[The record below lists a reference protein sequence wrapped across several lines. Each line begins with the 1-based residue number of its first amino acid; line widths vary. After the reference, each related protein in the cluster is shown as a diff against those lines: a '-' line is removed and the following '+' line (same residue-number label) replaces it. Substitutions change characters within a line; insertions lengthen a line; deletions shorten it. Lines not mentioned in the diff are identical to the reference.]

1 MKKLLILGMILLLQA
16 CASSERTKILESN
29 VKNIEVYAADGQLIC
44 KEMPCPI
51 KFNKEEGK
59 AQKVT
64 LKLDGFEGKEEV
76 SVKIWNEEYYARRA
90 GSSLNIVLYPISIV
104 DAPIT
109 GVTVGPTNGCV
120 NEGSLGG
127 NPLLTTT
134 QHSLQGS
141 TRGTINAAMV
151 QMRMVNDIWFYDPD
165 HIYIDVKLCGKNNQ
179 CVAPKYLGYEGY
191 GYEVTKNPELWHSY
205 EKLFESDIIEKE
217 IVTEAVLIKKDE
229 LMIKRFV
236 LYNYAML
243 QMAYYGK
250 WSEYKEYIFALEKLT
265 GLSDS
270 ELQKIIDKSKSAPE
284 LAETLARYNKKK

>member
-64 LKLDGFEGKEEV
+64 LKLDGFEGEEEV

-109 GVTVGPTNGCV
+109 GVTEGPSNGAV
-120 NEGSLGG
+120 NGYFGSNSLVS
-127 NPLLTTT
+127 TT
-134 QHSLQGS
+134 QGS
-141 TRGTINAAMV
+141 TRGTINATKV

-165 HIYIDVKLCGKNNQ
+165 HIYIDVKLCGKNDQ
-179 CVAPKYLGYEGY
+179 CIEPKYLGYNGY
-191 GYEVTKNPELWHSY
+191 GYEVTKNPHLWDGD
-205 EKLFESDIIEKE
+205 EELFESDIIEKE
-217 IVTEAVLIKKDE
+217 TITKTPLIKNDE
-229 LMIKRFV
+229 RITKRFV
-236 LYNYAML
+236 LHNYAEL

-250 WSEYKEYIFALEKLT
+250 WSEYKEYIYALENLT

-270 ELQKIIDKSKSAPE
+270 ELQKIIRKSKSAPE
-284 LAETLARYNKKK
+284 LAETLSKYNKKK